1 MRDVVMKESG
11 IVRKLDNLGRLVIPK
26 ELRKQYGFTSEV
38 EIIATKEGVLI
49 RNPKYVLVERSKIK
63 QK

>member
-1 MRDVVMKESG
+1 MEKIGMIRE
-11 IVRKLDNLGRLVIPK
+11 LDNLGRLVIPK